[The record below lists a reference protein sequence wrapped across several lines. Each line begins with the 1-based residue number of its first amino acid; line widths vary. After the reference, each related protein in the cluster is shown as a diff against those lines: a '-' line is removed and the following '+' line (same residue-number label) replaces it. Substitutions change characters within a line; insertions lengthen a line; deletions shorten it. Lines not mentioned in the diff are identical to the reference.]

1 MRICV
6 FGAGAIGGNFATRLA
21 ASGNEVS
28 VVARG
33 AHLEAIRARGLTLL
47 TGDKKIVAPVR
58 ASDRPAELGP
68 QDAVLATMKASSQ
81 HAFAG
86 SIGPLLGADT
96 PVAFV
101 QNGIPWWYG
110 HGLSKSRPPAPDL
123 SRLDPGGALAKA
135 VGLDRAVGAV
145 VTSSNHVIEPGVV
158 RNISPERNTLWVAE
172 TDDRTSPRI
181 ASLRATLEAAG
192 IASPPTRDIRYD
204 IWHKLMANLTGS
216 TVCLILAQPN
226 TIQATPLVNRL
237 VRRAHAEA
245 LAVAAAHGVML
256 DDDPEKRYGPTRVY
270 PDHRPSILQ
279 DYELGRPMEIEA
291 IVRAPLA
298 FARSAGLDTPTLTR
312 SSRSASAW
320 RSRRGCIGPP
330 EQGALKSHTE
340 LQGVSS

>member
-21 ASGNEVS
+21 AAGNEVS

-33 AHLEAIRARGLTLL
+33 AHLEAIRARGLTMLV
-47 TGDKKIVAPVR
+47 GDQRIVAPVR
-58 ASDRPAELGP
+58 ASDRPADLGP
-68 QDAVLATMKASSQ
+68 QDAVLVTMKSSGL
-81 HAFAG
+81 AVLAENV
-86 SIGPLLGADT
+86 GPLLRADT

-110 HGLSKSRPPAPDL
+110 HGLSPERPPAPDL

-158 RNISPERNTLWVAE
+158 LNISPERNILWVAE
-172 TDDRTSPRI
+172 TDDRQSPRI
-181 ASLRATLEAAG
+181 DALRTTLVAAG
-192 IASPPTRDIRYD
+192 IASPATRDIRYD

-216 TVCLILAQPN
+216 TVCLILRQPN
-226 TIQATPLVNRL
+226 TIQATAEINRL
-237 VRRAHAEA
+237 CRRALAEA
-245 LAVAAAHGVML
+245 LAVAAAHGVVL
-256 DDDPEKRYGPTRVY
+256 DDSPEQRYGPTRIY

-279 DYELGRPMEIEA
+279 DYELGRPMEVES

-298 FARSAGLDTPTLTR
+298 FARSAGMDTPTLDAIESICVSLA
-312 SSRSASAW
+312 SSK
-320 RSRRGCIGPP
+320 GLYVP
-330 EQGALKSHTE
+330 
-340 LQGVSS
+340 